1 MSRAVNNPKRKKGR
15 VGGGGGKVEVF
26 MIPRSFTTMSVNF
39 YTTQQTINQSK
50 ILAFFFRV
58 SVNKGAK
65 KKGFVFYWTTK
76 KYSTTLKLR
85 W

>member
-1 MSRAVNNPKRKKGR
+1 MSRAVTNPKRKKGR
-15 VGGGGGKVEVF
+15 VGGGESGGVYDTQKFHNNECELLYNTTNHPPEQNSCVF
-26 MIPRSFTTMSVNF
+26 LSSFC
-39 YTTQQTINQSK
+39 QQ
-50 ILAFFFRV
+50 R
-58 SVNKGAK
+58 GK

>member
-1 MSRAVNNPKRKKGR
+1 MSRAVTNPKRKKGR
-15 VGGGGGKVEVF
+15 VGGGESGGVYDTQKFHNNECELF
-26 MIPRSFTTMSVNF
+26 IQHNKPSTRAKFLRFSFEFLSTMG
-39 YTTQQTINQSK
+39 Q
-50 ILAFFFRV
+50 
-58 SVNKGAK
+58 K